1 MKMRSALLVLCVLL
15 LPATVATA
23 ATAPGPAPAAPALT
37 LLDGPA
43 CDAGVGGASG
53 ASFAA
58 LLPAAPV
65 RLSGALCGSC
75 SKSPCAGATVGELCG
90 FSGGQYGYCQPPL
103 GDTCSTGWLK
113 CQCWYGPLP

>member
-1 MKMRSALLVLCVLL
+1 MKMRTALLVLCVLL
-15 LPATVATA
+15 LPAAVATA
-23 ATAPGPAPAAPALT
+23 ATAPAPALT

-43 CDAGVGGASG
+43 CDASPASG
-53 ASFAA
+53 AGAGGATFAA

-103 GDTCSTGWLK
+103 GDTCSTGWFK